1 MRRLGRTASI
11 IRGRSALRRWK
22 IPERISYS
30 TTSGQEGDDAHT
42 HRVIVEFREK
52 GTKTEVSMR
61 MIFPSAAERD
71 QVVNVYG
78 AVQGLNDT
86 MDRLGEYL

>member
-1 MRRLGRTASI
+1 VVADEI
-11 IRGRSALRRWK
+11 
-22 IPERISYS
+22 
-30 TTSGQEGDDAHT
+30 HT
-42 HRVIVEFREK
+42 HGVIVEFREK
-52 GTKTEVSMR
+52 GAKTEVSLR

-71 QVVNVYG
+71 HIVKVYG

>member
-1 MRRLGRTASI
+1 
-11 IRGRSALRRWK
+11 
-22 IPERISYS
+22 
-30 TTSGQEGDDAHT
+30 
-42 HRVIVEFREK
+42 VIVEFREK

-71 QVVNVYG
+71 QEVNVYG